1 MKYAIQTLNPVWCL
15 SFRAVNQLLKDN
27 FMKNSLFLAA
37 FLVTFLI
44 GCNDAEKNDLVL
56 TSSSGNINNV
66 SLILEDKMWEG
77 SVGEALRSTLAA
89 PVDGLPQEEPLFS
102 LNQMPPEAFAG
113 FVRKNRLFVKIEENK
128 DPGFKIF
135 RNPFARPQ
143 MGVLI
148 SGQNSEEIVRQI
160 QENSASIVSNLK
172 ATEIR
177 EKQRRIKKSL
187 KNDEKLQKQFGVSL
201 KFPTAYRYAIEDEN
215 FFWIRKDIPKGNME
229 IIIYEVPISAIEN
242 EMDIVANII
251 KMRDSI
257 GEAHIPGRIDGS
269 YMITEE
275 AYAPYLFDSSIDGKF
290 AYETKGTW
298 EVKNAY
304 MAGPFI
310 NYAVKD
316 EANNRYVILE
326 GFAFSPATA
335 KRDNMF
341 ELEAILRSAV
351 IK

>member
-1 MKYAIQTLNPVWCL
+1 
-15 SFRAVNQLLKDN
+15 
-27 FMKNSLFLAA
+27 MKNFLFLAV
-37 FLVTFLI
+37 FLVTFLV
-44 GCNDAEKNDLVL
+44 GCNDAKENDLVL

-66 SLILEDKMWEG
+66 SLVLEDQMWEG
-77 SVGEALRSTLAA
+77 AVGEALRSTLAA
-89 PVDGLPQEEPLFS
+89 PVDGLPQEEPMFS

-113 FVRKNRLFVKIEENK
+113 FVRKNRLFVKIEDNK
-128 DPGFKIF
+128 EAGYKVF

-143 MGVLI
+143 LGVLI

-160 QENSASIVSNLK
+160 QENSESIVSNLK
-172 ATEIR
+172 ATEIK

-187 KNDEKLQKQFGVSL
+187 KNDKKLQEQFGVSL

-229 IIIYEVPISAIEN
+229 IVIYEVPLSAIEN
-242 EMDIVANII
+242 DTDIVANII

-257 GEAHIPGRIDGS
+257 GKTHIPGPIDGS
-269 YMITEE
+269 YMITEK
-275 AYAPYLFDSSIDGKF
+275 AYAPYLFESSVDGNF

-298 EVKNAY
+298 EVKNAF

-310 NYAVKD
+310 NYAVRD

-351 IK
+351 IE